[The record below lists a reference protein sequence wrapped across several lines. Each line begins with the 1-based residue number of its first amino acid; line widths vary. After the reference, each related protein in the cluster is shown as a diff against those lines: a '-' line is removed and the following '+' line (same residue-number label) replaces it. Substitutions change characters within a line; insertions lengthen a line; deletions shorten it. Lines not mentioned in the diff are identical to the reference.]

1 MNKPT
6 SYEQFQKRIH
16 EKLAVLTKMEKM
28 IAGHI
33 LENHQEIPFISI
45 QELSNRLNVG
55 KASIVRLANR
65 LGFNGFAGLKG
76 ALKTSLQS
84 QLGPL
89 ERFGSTLSHR
99 HINGRTELQFIAQ
112 QEVDNINATLQIFD
126 ERMFERAVRLIC
138 DAEDIFTVGMGVSSF
153 LAHLT
158 AYLLKRIGY
167 RAFSLNESGLK
178 FTEQLVTIDRKDLVI
193 AFSLPPYSK
202 ETIDAAVYARKER
215 AHILAITN
223 SASAPII
230 QHSDVYLIAKTESR
244 AFSNSLSP
252 IIMLIN
258 TLSCEVAAKDRRRA
272 QRSFRKMID
281 LRTAKNDAQK

>member
-6 SYEQFQKRIH
+6 SYEQFQKQIH
-16 EKLAVLTKMEKM
+16 GKLAVLTQMEKM

-33 LENHQEIPFISI
+33 LENHQEVPFISI

-76 ALKTSLQS
+76 ALKASLQS

-89 ERFGSTLSHR
+89 ERFERDLSHV
-99 HINGRTELQFIAQ
+99 NVSGRSELQFIAQ
-112 QEVDNINATLQIFD
+112 QEVDNINATLNLFD
-126 ERMFERAVRLIC
+126 EPMFRRAVRLIC

-153 LAHLT
+153 LANLT
-158 AYLLKRIGY
+158 AYLLRRIGY

-178 FTEQLVTIDRKDLVI
+178 FTEQLVTVDRKDLVI

-202 ETIDAAVYARKER
+202 ETIDAAIYARKER
-215 AHILAITN
+215 AHLLAITN
-223 SASAPII
+223 SASAPIV
-230 QHSDVYLIAKTESR
+230 QHSDVYLIARTESKV
-244 AFSNSLSP
+244 FSNSLSP

-258 TLSCEVAAKDRRRA
+258 TLSCDVAAKDKKRA
-272 QRSFRKMID
+272 QRSFQKMIA
-281 LRTAKNDAQK
+281 LRTAKDTA